1 VRAFLASV
9 VAVVSAVF
17 AVVTLRN
24 LWGYRDSP
32 AWFFVVVGG
41 FWIALSVV
49 FAVIAARAARRRSR

>member
-1 VRAFLASV
+1 VKAFLAAV
-9 VAVVSAVF
+9 VALVSAVF

-32 AWFFVVVGG
+32 TWFFVVVGG

-49 FAVIAARAARRRSR
+49 FAFLAVREARRRAR